1 MIVLGL
7 DTSCDDTSAAVVK
20 DNIILSNIVSSQLIH
35 NQFGGIVPE
44 LASRAHI
51 KLSLPVIRHALTE
64 ANIRKEDLQGIA
76 VTYGPGLIGSLLT
89 GLCIA
94 KGLSLSL
101 DIPFIGI
108 NHLEGHVFSNALVNP
123 DLTFPFIVLIV
134 SGGHT
139 QLVLVEKWG
148 NYKVIGKTRD
158 DAAGE
163 AFDKVA
169 KILNLGYPGGP
180 VIEQASQK
188 GDLKYIQFPRAY
200 LENDSFDFS
209 FSGLKTAVMN
219 HVYNIGKDATKKHND
234 DIAVCFQEAVVD
246 VLVTKT
252 IRAALDSGVKQICLA
267 GGVAV
272 NKRLQAKFEQEVR
285 EFDIGVLY
293 PSPQLCTDNGAM
305 IAAAGLF
312 YLKQHIH
319 SPDSL
324 SPDPSLNF

>member
-7 DTSCDDTSAAVVK
+7 DTSCDDTGAAIIK
-20 DNIILSNIVSSQLIH
+20 NNKILSNKVSSQLIH

-51 KLSLPVIRHALTE
+51 KLSIPVIQQALTE
-64 ANIRKEDLQGIA
+64 ANISIDEVNGVA
-76 VTYGPGLIGSLLT
+76 VTKGPGLVGSLLI

-94 KGLSLSL
+94 KGLSLAL
-101 DIPFIGI
+101 DIPFIGV
-108 NHLEGHVFSNALVNP
+108 NHLEGHIFSNLLADP
-123 DLTFPFIVLIV
+123 DLSPPFVVLIV

-139 QLVLVEKWG
+139 QLVMVKKWG
-148 NYKVIGKTRD
+148 KYEILGKTRD

-169 KILNLGYPGGP
+169 KMLDLGYPGGP
-180 VIEQASQK
+180 VIEKVANQ
-188 GDLKYIQFPRAY
+188 GDLNYTRFPRAF
-200 LENDSFDFS
+200 LKEGSFDFS

-219 HVYNIGKDATKKHND
+219 HIYNIGEKERKKHSA
-234 DIAVCFQEAVVD
+234 DIAICFQEAVVD
-246 VLVTKT
+246 VLVKKT
-252 IRAALDSGVKQICLA
+252 IKAAQKQKVDHICLA

-272 NKRLQAKFEQEVR
+272 NKRLRNRFQQEAKAAEME
-285 EFDIGVLY
+285 VLY

-312 YLKQHIH
+312 YLKQGNH

>member
-1 MIVLGL
+1 MILLGL
-7 DTSCDDTSAAVVK
+7 DTSCDDTGAAILN
-20 DNIILSNIVSSQLIH
+20 DNNILSNKVSSQLIH

-51 KLSLPVIRHALTE
+51 KFSLPVIQEALNE
-64 ANIRKEDLQGIA
+64 ANISIEELNGIA
-76 VTYGPGLIGSLLT
+76 VTYGPGLIGSLLI
-89 GLCIA
+89 GLCIT
-94 KGLSLSL
+94 KGLSLAL
-101 DIPFIGI
+101 NIPFMGV
-108 NHLEGHVFSNALVNP
+108 NHLEGHVFSNL
-123 DLTFPFIVLIV
+123 LTDPNLSPPYVVLIV

-139 QLVLVEKWG
+139 QLVMVKNWG
-148 NYKVIGKTRD
+148 VYEILGKTRD

-169 KILNLGYPGGP
+169 KMLNLGYPGGP
-180 VIEQASQK
+180 VIEKAAEK
-188 GDLKYIQFPRAY
+188 GDLDYIRFPRAY
-200 LENDSFDFS
+200 LNRGSFDFS

-219 HVYNIGKDATKKHND
+219 HIYNIGEKNCKKHIA
-234 DIAVCFQEAVVD
+234 DIAVCFQEAVVE
-246 VLVTKT
+246 VLVKKT
-252 IRAALDSGVKQICLA
+252 IKAAQKQGIKKICLA

-272 NKRLQAKFEQEVR
+272 NKRLREKITQEANQAKMNILF
-285 EFDIGVLY
+285 

-312 YLKQHIH
+312 YLKQGTH